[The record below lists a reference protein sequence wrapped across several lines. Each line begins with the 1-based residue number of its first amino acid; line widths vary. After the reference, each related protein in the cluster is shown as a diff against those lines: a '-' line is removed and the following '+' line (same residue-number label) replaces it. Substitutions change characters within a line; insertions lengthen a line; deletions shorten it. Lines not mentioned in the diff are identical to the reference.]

1 MKNVLWFEE
10 IGMADVPQVGGK
22 NASLGEMVTSL
33 AGKGVR
39 VPGGFAT
46 TADAYRVFLAA
57 DGLSD
62 RIRKALATLD
72 VGDVGSLSRVGAAI
86 RSWIERQPFPA
97 ELERDIRD
105 AYGALV
111 SSQHDPDAVTWAVRS
126 SATAEDLP
134 DASFAG
140 QQETYLNIGGVEN
153 ILSAISSVFASL
165 YNDRAI
171 AYRVHSGYRDKDIAL
186 SAAVQRMVRSD
197 IGASGVMF
205 TIDTESGFDRAVLIT
220 SAYGLGEA
228 VVQGA
233 VNPDEFVVFKPAVR
247 EGRPAILKR
256 ELGEKAVALRYADG
270 HQVGGSTVFT
280 DVPVQD
286 RQRFSVTD
294 AEVEELARHALVIEE
309 HYARPMDIEWARDGA
324 DGLLYILQARPETV
338 VSRARGRVLRRFVL
352 REHGDVLATGHA
364 IGQRIGAGPV
374 RILDSIGQMGTFQA
388 GDVLVA
394 DMTDPDWEPIMKIAS
409 AIVTDRGG
417 RTCHAAIV
425 ARELGIP
432 AVVGTGSATYDLI
445 GSGDVTV
452 SCAEGDDGFVYRGRL
467 EFTEEQT
474 QLDRMPDIP
483 VKLMMNVGTP
493 DQAFS
498 FATLPNH
505 GVGLARLE
513 FIINHQ
519 IGIHPRA
526 LLDYDALPE
535 PLKTDIASRIVAY
548 ESPRDFFIRR
558 VAEGVSSIAAAF
570 APEPVIVRT
579 SDFKTNEYANL
590 LGGDRYEPREDNP
603 MLGWRGASRY
613 ISSSFRECFA
623 MECEA
628 LRFVRDRIGLTN
640 LKIMIPFVRTVSEA
654 TAVIDLLA
662 ENGLRRGENGLEVMM
677 MCEIPSNALLADA
690 FLDHFDG
697 FSIGSND
704 MTQLVL
710 GLDRD
715 SSLVAGTFDERD
727 PAVLDIL
734 HRAVEACRRRGKYIG
749 ICGQGPSDHPDLA
762 EWLVDEG
769 IESISLNPD
778 TIVATWLR
786 LAQRGAQAAS
796 SRNATP
802 RLAEASGLTEIG
814 QTRR

>member
-1 MKNVLWFEE
+1 MRNILWFHD
-10 IGMADVPQVGGK
+10 IGMADLPQVGGK
-22 NASLGEMVTSL
+22 NASLGEMVSTL
-33 AGKGVR
+33 AEKGVR

-46 TADAYRVFLAA
+46 TADAYRTFLAA
-57 DGLSD
+57 DGVVD
-62 RIRKALATLD
+62 RIRDVLARLDVSDVGALA
-72 VGDVGSLSRVGAAI
+72 GVGADI
-86 RSWIERQPFPA
+86 RSWIENQPLPA
-97 ELERDIRD
+97 ALESDIRD
-105 AYGALV
+105 AYRALLANDE
-111 SSQHDPDAVTWAVRS
+111 DPDAVTWAVRS

-140 QQETYLNIGGVEN
+140 QQETYLNIGGVDN
-153 ILSAISSVFASL
+153 ILHAIRSVFASL

-171 AYRVHSGYRDKDIAL
+171 AYRVHSGYTDVDIAL

-197 IGASGVMF
+197 VGASGVLF
-205 TIDTESGFDRAVLIT
+205 TVDTESGFDRAVLIT

-233 VNPDEFVVFKPAVR
+233 VNPDEFFVYKPALR
-247 EGRPAILKR
+247 AGRPAILKR
-256 ELGEKAVALRYADG
+256 QVGEKAVAMRYADG
-270 HQVGGSTVFT
+270 RGVGGSTVFT
-280 DVPVQD
+280 DVPEPE
-286 RQRFSVTD
+286 RRRFSITD
-294 AEVEELARHALVIEE
+294 TDVEELARHALVIEE
-309 HYARPMDIEWARDGA
+309 HYGRPMDIEWARDGVT
-324 DGLLYILQARPETV
+324 GLLYILQARPETV
-338 VSRARGRVLRRFVL
+338 VSRADGTVLRRFVL
-352 REHGDVLATGHA
+352 RERGEVLTVGRA

-374 RILDSIGQMGTFQA
+374 RVLDSIAHMDRFQP

-394 DMTDPDWEPIMKIAS
+394 DMTDPDWEPIMKKAS

-417 RTCHAAIV
+417 RTCHAAII

-432 AVVGTGSATYDLI
+432 AVVGTGSATQDLDD
-445 GSGDVTV
+445 GSDVTV
-452 SCAEGDDGFVYRGRL
+452 SCAEGDDGVVYRGL
-467 EFTEEQT
+467 LDFDEVTT

-483 VKLMMNVGTP
+483 VNLMMNVGTP

-498 FATLPNH
+498 FATLPNR

-513 FIINHQ
+513 FIINNQ
-519 IGIHPRA
+519 IAIHPHA
-526 LLDYDALPE
+526 LLDYDTLPD
-535 PLKTDIASRIVAY
+535 DIRSEIDSRIAAY
-548 ESPRDFFIRR
+548 ESPRDFFVRR
-558 VAEGVSSIAAAF
+558 VAEGVATIAAAF

-590 LGGDRYEPREDNP
+590 FGGDRYEPAEDNP

-613 ISSSFRECFA
+613 ITPSFRECFA

-628 LRFVRDRIGLTN
+628 LRFVRDDIGLTN
-640 LKIMIPFVRTVSEA
+640 LKIMIPFVRTESEA
-654 TAVIDLLA
+654 SAVIDLLA

-677 MCEIPSNALLADA
+677 MCEIPSNAVLADR

-727 PAVLDIL
+727 PAVLSVL
-734 HRAVEACRRRGKYIG
+734 HQAIQACIRRGKYIG

-762 EWLVDEG
+762 EWLLDEG
-769 IESISLNPD
+769 IGSLSLNPD
-778 TIVATWLR
+778 TVVETWLR
-786 LAQRGAQAAS
+786 LGRREAARRGTFDPA
-796 SRNATP
+796 P
-802 RLAEASGLTEIG
+802 VG
-814 QTRR
+814 QPAP